1 MEDREG
7 CKGHEEMGVG
17 LHQISKQ
24 ALFLPL
30 ITETPTALRDL
41 GVKIISRIT
50 ARPAVT
56 PYLETILL

>member
-1 MEDREG
+1 MRSLGE
-7 CKGHEEMGVG
+7 
-17 LHQISKQ
+17 
-24 ALFLPL
+24 AWPL